1 MLSGLLAFGM
11 VTSSTA
17 TDFPAQF
24 THKFGQTSVPQEP
37 KRIVSLSFIGHD
49 FLLSLGVRPI
59 ALRKWY
65 GDYPFGVW
73 PWSQKALGASKP
85 EVMFGEINL
94 EQIAALQ
101 PDLILGLW
109 SGMTDKQYEVLS
121 QIAPTVAPEEQYGDF
136 GTPWQQM
143 TRTIGKAVGKSSEA
157 EKAITDVKEKFAKIR
172 ADHPDW
178 KGKSGSILWGNVLGA
193 YTSSDLRGR
202 FVSQLGFEIS
212 KAVDE
217 MGGEDLSYVT
227 ISRENLDPIDT
238 DILIWMDAGT
248 AAQHIKALPL
258 RHITRAYREGR
269 EIIADPLMASALS
282 HSSPLSLNYAL
293 DRIVPLIEAAVDG
306 DPNTVVKSSAD
317 AGILSNPT
325 QAGASND

>member
-1 MLSGLLAFGM
+1 MLSGLFAFGLT
-11 VTSSTA
+11 TSIHA
-17 TDFPAQF
+17 ADFPAQF
-24 THKFGQTSVPQEP
+24 AHKFGQTTVPQEP

-73 PWSQKALGASKP
+73 PWAQKALGGAKP
-85 EVMFGEINL
+85 DVMFGEINL
-94 EQIAALQ
+94 EQIATLK

-109 SGMTDKQYEVLS
+109 SGMTDKQYEILS
-121 QIAPTVAPEEQYGDF
+121 QIAPTIAPEEQYGDF

-143 TRTIGKAVGKSSEA
+143 TRTIGKAVGKSRQAEEA
-157 EKAITDVKEKFAKIR
+157 IIKVEEKFAKIR
-172 ADHPDW
+172 DDHPDW
-178 KGKSGSILWGNVLGA
+178 KGKSGSIVWAGELGA

-202 FVSQLGFEIS
+202 FVSELGFEIS
-212 KAVDE
+212 KAVND
-217 MGGEDLSYVT
+217 MGSKDLFYV
-227 ISRENLDPIDT
+227 IVSREKLDPIDT
-238 DILIWMDAGT
+238 DILIWLDSGT
-248 AAQHIKALPL
+248 AAQHINRLPL
-258 RHITRAYREGR
+258 RHTTRAYREGR

-306 DPNTVVKSSAD
+306 DPNTVVKSSAN
-317 AGILSNPT
+317 AGILSNPA
-325 QAGASND
+325 QAGDGND